1 MSQPTRFLRDERGS
15 LVEKVALFSAMLA
28 VASVLGAKVLST
40 MLQNGDLPVVAF
52 ARPDKRPI
60 GAAAAGPGARSVG
73 VDMSATASIPAG
85 RRGAAPVSP
94 CETGRN

>member
-15 LVEKVALFSAMLA
+15 LVEKVALISAMLA

-52 ARPDKRPI
+52 ARPDKRPV
-60 GAAAAGPGARSVG
+60 GLAASAAGARGVG
-73 VDMSATASIPAG
+73 VDMSATASIPVG
-85 RRGAAPVSP
+85 RSGATASP

>member
-15 LVEKVALFSAMLA
+15 LVEKVALLSAMLA

-40 MLQNGDLPVVAF
+40 MLQNGDLPAIAF

-60 GAAAAGPGARSVG
+60 GVAATAGARSVG
-73 VDMSATASIPAG
+73 VDMSATASIPGG
-85 RRGAAPVSP
+85 RHGAAPVSP
-94 CETGRN
+94 CEKGRN

>member
-40 MLQNGDLPVVAF
+40 MLQNGDLPALAF
-52 ARPDKRPI
+52 ASPDRRPA
-60 GAAAAGPGARSVG
+60 GVAAAAGARSVG
-73 VDMSATASIPAG
+73 VDMSATASIPVG